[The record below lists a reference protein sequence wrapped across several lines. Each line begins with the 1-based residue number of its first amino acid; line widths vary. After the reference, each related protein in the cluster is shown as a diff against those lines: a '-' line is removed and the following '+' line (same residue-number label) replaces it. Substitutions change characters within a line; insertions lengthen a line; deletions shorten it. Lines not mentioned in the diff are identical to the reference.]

1 MFIVTWFAFLSIYGL
16 ESPFGTDCYFLT
28 GLPLSSIYFY
38 LLFTFQVDEKS
49 IVSILNF
56 ICVHR

>member
-1 MFIVTWFAFLSIYGL
+1 MFIVAWFAFLSSYGL
-16 ESPFGTDCYFLT
+16 EGPFGTDCYFLT
-28 GLPLSSIYFY
+28 GLPLSIFIY